1 MSASGAS
8 RDERVGHPRAVNAS
22 RVLRRAQVVAWVLVL
37 LALPVAWW
45 LRVHARP
52 PAPVLG
58 ALPELQ
64 LTDDRGRPF
73 TLASL
78 RGRVWVADFIFTS
91 CPSSCPRLTA
101 YLRRVQD
108 RTRRHGDAVGLVSF
122 SVDPEVD
129 TPERLRGYAARHGAD
144 PARWRFVTG
153 DLGMMQRTVV
163 HGFKIHMEAA
173 PHPSQRTQPLGIMD
187 IAHGNQLVLL
197 DRHARLRGYFHA
209 DDGELDALLGAVQ
222 DLTREP

>member
-1 MSASGAS
+1 MSAPG
-8 RDERVGHPRAVNAS
+8 RL
-22 RVLRRAQVVAWVLVL
+22 LRRVQVAAWALVLV
-37 LALPVAWW
+37 ALSAAWW
-45 LRVHARP
+45 LKVRARP
-52 PAPVLG
+52 PAPLLG
-58 ALPELQ
+58 ALPTLS

-108 RTRRHGDAVGLVSF
+108 GTRRYGDRVGLLSF

-129 TPERLRGYAARHGAD
+129 TPERLRAYGARHGAD
-144 PARWRFVTG
+144 PVRWRFVTG

-173 PHPSQRTQPLGIMD
+173 PHPSRRPQPLGIMD
-187 IAHGNQLVLL
+187 IAHGNQLVVL
-197 DRHARLRGYFHA
+197 DRQARIRGYFHA
-209 DDGELDALLGAVQ
+209 DDGELEALLATVG
-222 DLTREP
+222 DLTREDGP